1 MKFGKRAAVI
11 IFMVCLACISV
22 YAGVSMNVRN
32 MEQVQ
37 EYIGGEV
44 LSQGISGIVAEA
56 ARRCGVELSE
66 ADKGSGCG
74 IELSEADK
82 GGGSLSGA
90 AESTEASAVAEDYL
104 NLSDIRNMEAGSIL
118 EMETLRADMAE
129 SLFYSEE
136 LSPEVQQRIVGT
148 SYQENDNIS
157 LEELRY
163 LRILH
168 VGFDGQTHI
177 GELLVNQSIAADV
190 LEIMAELYEN
200 GYAIEKMALVDNYGA
215 DDEQSM
221 EDNNTSAFN
230 YREIA
235 GSSKLSRHSL
245 GLAIDINPLYNPCVK
260 NGGTSISPVNAGDYA
275 DRSQLF
281 AHKIDEKDLCYQLFT
296 EHGFTWGGH
305 WNSLK
310 DYQHFEK

>member
-1 MKFGKRAAVI
+1 MKFWKKTAII
-11 IFMVCLACISV
+11 IFFVCFAFVSV
-22 YAGVSMNVRN
+22 YVGIFLNMRS

-37 EYIGGEV
+37 EVIVREAM
-44 LSQGISGIVAEA
+44 SQGISGLAAEA
-56 ARRCGVELSE
+56 VRSCEAGLSE
-66 ADKGSGCG
+66 AGESSVG
-74 IELSEADK
+74 LSD
-82 GGGSLSGA
+82 
-90 AESTEASAVAEDYL
+90 AEGRTAASADVGDIL
-104 NLSDIRNMEAGSIL
+104 KLSDIKSMEAGSIL
-118 EMETLRADMAE
+118 EIDTQKTDLAE

-136 LSPEVQQRIVGT
+136 LSPEIQQRIMGV
-148 SYQENDNIS
+148 SYQENNNIS

-168 VGFDGQTHI
+168 VGVDGQTHI

-190 LEIMAELYEN
+190 LEIMAELYKS

-221 EDNNTSAFN
+221 ADNNTSAFN

-235 GSSKLSRHSL
+235 GSSKMSRHSL

-260 NGGTSISPVNAGDYA
+260 NDGASISPANAGEYA
-275 DRSQLF
+275 DRSQQF
-281 AHKIDEKDLCYQLFT
+281 AHKIDENDLCYKLFM
-296 EHGFTWGGH
+296 EHGFTWGGN

>member
-1 MKFGKRAAVI
+1 MKFWKKSAII
-11 IFMVCLACISV
+11 IFFVCLAFACLSV
-22 YAGVSMNVRN
+22 GVNMNVSN
-32 MEQVQ
+32 IGQVQ
-37 EYIGGEV
+37 EFSDKGIMG
-44 LSQGISGIVAEA
+44 QGISAIVAEA
-56 ARRCGVELSE
+56 VGNCETDSE
-66 ADKGSGCG
+66 TDEGS
-74 IELSEADK
+74 
-82 GGGSLSGA
+82 GSLSGA
-90 AESTEASAVAEDYL
+90 AKSMEVSANAEELL
-104 NLSDIRNMEAGSIL
+104 NLSDIKDMAAGSIL
-118 EMETLRADMAE
+118 DIAALRTELSE

-136 LSPEVQQRIVGT
+136 LNPEVQQKIMGI
-148 SYQENDNIS
+148 SYQENNNIS
-157 LEELRY
+157 MEELRY

-177 GELLVNQSIAADV
+177 GELLVNQSIAEDV

-200 GYAIEKMALVDNYGA
+200 GYEIEKMVLVDNYGA

-221 EDNNTSAFN
+221 ADNNTSAFN

-260 NGGTSISPVNAGDYA
+260 NSGTSISPQNAVGYA
-275 DRSQLF
+275 DRSQQF
-281 AHKIDEKDLCYQLFT
+281 AHKIDENDLCYKLFT
-296 EHGFTWGGH
+296 EHGFTWGGN

>member
-1 MKFGKRAAVI
+1 MKFWKKAAI
-11 IFMVCLACISV
+11 IIILVCLASISV
-22 YAGVSMNVRN
+22 YIGMKRNVPN

-37 EYIGGEV
+37 EFIGRKA
-44 LSQGISGIVAEA
+44 LSQGISWFVTEA
-56 ARRCGVELSE
+56 VRSCETNLSE
-66 ADKGSGCG
+66 ADKNSGG
-74 IELSEADK
+74 
-82 GGGSLSGA
+82 LSGV
-90 AESTEASAVAEDYL
+90 AESTEASANAEDYL
-104 NLSDIRNMEAGSIL
+104 NLSDIKSMEAGSIL
-118 EMETLRADMAE
+118 DIDVLRASQAE

-136 LSPEVQQRIVGT
+136 LSPQVQQRIMGT
-148 SYQENDNIS
+148 SYQENNNIS
-157 LEELRY
+157 MEELRY

-200 GYAIEKMALVDNYGA
+200 GYAIEKMLLVDNYGA

-260 NGGTSISPVNAGDYA
+260 NGGTSISPTNAGDYA
-275 DRSQLF
+275 DRSQQF
-281 AHKIDEKDLCYQLFT
+281 AHKIDENDLCYKLFT
-296 EHGFTWGGH
+296 EHGFTWGGN

>member
-1 MKFGKRAAVI
+1 MKFWKKTAIGI
-11 IFMVCLACISV
+11 LFVCIAFVSV
-22 YAGVSMNVRN
+22 YVGINLKTWN

-37 EYIGGEV
+37 KYIGEEV
-44 LSQGISGIVAEA
+44 LSQSILGFVTEA
-56 ARRCGVELSE
+56 VRNFEEDLSE
-66 ADKGSGCG
+66 ADKG
-74 IELSEADK
+74 D
-82 GGGSLSGA
+82 GSLSDTA
-90 AESTEASAVAEDYL
+90 ASTETSANVENYL
-104 NLSDIRNMEAGSIL
+104 NLPDIREMEAGSIL
-118 EMETLRADMAE
+118 EMETLRDGMAE
-129 SLFYSEE
+129 LLFYSEE
-136 LSPEVQQRIVGT
+136 LSPGVQQRIVGT

-157 LEELRY
+157 LDELRY

-168 VGFDGQTHI
+168 VGFDGKTHI
-177 GELLVNQSIAADV
+177 GELLVNQSIAEDV
-190 LEIMAELYEN
+190 LEIMAELYKD
-200 GYAIEKMALVDNYGA
+200 GYAIEKMVLVDNYGA

-275 DRSQLF
+275 DRSQPF
-281 AHKIDEKDLCYQLFT
+281 AHKIDENDLCYQMFT

>member
-1 MKFGKRAAVI
+1 MKFWKKAVI
-11 IFMVCLACISV
+11 VIFFVCLVCVSV
-22 YAGVSMNVRN
+22 YVGIFLNMRN

-37 EYIGGEV
+37 EVIVKEAM
-44 LSQGISGIVAEA
+44 SKGISGLAAEA
-56 ARRCGVELSE
+56 VRSCEAGLSE
-66 ADKGSGCG
+66 VDESGVG
-74 IELSEADK
+74 LSD
-82 GGGSLSGA
+82 
-90 AESTEASAVAEDYL
+90 AEGRTVASADVGDIL
-104 NLSDIRNMEAGSIL
+104 KLSDIKSMEAGSIL
-118 EMETLRADMAE
+118 EINAQKADLAE

-136 LSPEVQQRIVGT
+136 LSPEIQQRIMGV
-148 SYQENDNIS
+148 SYQENNNIS

-177 GELLVNQSIAADV
+177 GELLVNRSIAADV
-190 LEIMAELYEN
+190 LEIMAELYKS

-221 EDNNTSAFN
+221 ADNNTSAFN

-235 GSSKLSRHSL
+235 GSNKMSRHSL

-260 NGGTSISPVNAGDYA
+260 NDGASISPVNAGDYA
-275 DRSQLF
+275 DRSQQF
-281 AHKIDEKDLCYQLFT
+281 AHKIDENDLCYKLFM
-296 EHGFTWGGH
+296 EHGFTWGGN